1 MEIQVRRAYEN
12 NLKHLSVDIPFYRI
26 TGLTGV
32 SGSGKSTLLRDVLA
46 ASGNADFTRI
56 QTKTVRDALR
66 ISDFVKAE
74 SVSNMPLPIFI
85 AAKNIVSN
93 SMSTVST
100 VSGIQEIL
108 RNLLTGFGEIHCPV
122 CGAVVSSAMSADTVF
137 SAEVVY
143 DKTYEAALTYIQ
155 KRGIIHEESFFTQ
168 KRPPGQARGK
178 NSGVGPHTVL
188 AAAAQRSYHSGA
200 S

>member
-155 KRGIIHEESFFTQ
+155 KRGSSTRNRFSP